1 MKKLKGTVSHRER
14 VIEDLR
20 ADPKLARA
28 YLLVA
33 MEDEDSR
40 VFLTALRN
48 VAEARGMA
56 RIVQAAG
63 VRRESLY
70 RTLSPTGNP
79 DCRRF
84 VPYSKPRVFACPCK
98 RRSPC
103 VIGRHSGAIRNTEVD
118 YHQ

>member
-14 VIEDLR
+14 VIEELR

-33 MEDEDSR
+33 MEDEDPR

-56 RIVQAAG
+56 RIAQAAG

-70 RTLSPTGNP
+70 RTLSSTGNP
-79 DCRRF
+79 RLSTLLAVLKATGLRLSLQTQKSMRDR
-84 VPYSKPRVFACPCK
+84 A
-98 RRSPC
+98 
-103 VIGRHSGAIRNTEVD
+103 A
-118 YHQ
+118 

>member
-33 MEDEDSR
+33 MEDEDPR

-56 RIVQAAG
+56 RIAQAAG

-79 DCRRF
+79 RLSTLRAVLKATGLRLSLQAHKSVRDR
-84 VPYSKPRVFACPCK
+84 A
-98 RRSPC
+98 
-103 VIGRHSGAIRNTEVD
+103 A
-118 YHQ
+118 

>member
-33 MEDEDSR
+33 MEDEDPR

-56 RIVQAAG
+56 RIAQAAG
-63 VRRESLY
+63 IRRESLY

-79 DCRRF
+79 RLSTLRAVLKATGLRLSLQAQKSVRDR
-84 VPYSKPRVFACPCK
+84 A
-98 RRSPC
+98 
-103 VIGRHSGAIRNTEVD
+103 A
-118 YHQ
+118 